1 MRVNLAMSFSVEA
14 ADAFLAE
21 YGAAVGGSFTL
32 DPYWDLR
39 ATVDMVPELPFPGQP
54 PGGLDRVEDF
64 IARAL
69 AAR

>member
-1 MRVNLAMSFSVEA
+1 MSFGLEA
-14 ADAFLAE
+14 ADAFFAK
-21 YGAAVGGSFTL
+21 YRTATGGSFTL

-39 ATVDMVPELPFPGQP
+39 AAVDLVPELPFPGQP
-54 PGGLDRVEDF
+54 SDELGRVEDF